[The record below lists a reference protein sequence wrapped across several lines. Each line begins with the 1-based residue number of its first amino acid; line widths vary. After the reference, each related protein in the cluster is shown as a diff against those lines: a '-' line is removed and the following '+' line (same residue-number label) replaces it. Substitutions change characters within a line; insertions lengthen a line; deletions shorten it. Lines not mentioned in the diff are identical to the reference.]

1 MRSMSFTF
9 SLGGVT
15 HIVMVRKIP
24 WKSQVAVLMDGEEW
38 QYEVDAPGIVLL
50 PGKSQPPAPALE
62 EKILQMLK
70 LYFAPAQ

>member
-1 MRSMSFTF
+1 MSFTF

-24 WKSQVAVLMDGEEW
+24 WKSQVAVLMEGEEW
-38 QYEVDAPGIVLL
+38 HYELDGPGIVLL
-50 PGKSQPPAPALE
+50 PGNHPAPEPALE